1 LASEDLLFDERVF
14 KRSGQK
20 SHEKI
25 AREKR
30 RRKSATDLLQRQ
42 KRPTTE
48 TKETYYRDKR
58 DLLLARE
65 KRRHK
70 SATEKH
76 QRKRKA
82 PLGTQKREAKYRQS
96 TDNVRCLRTRWVY
109 DQWLRTSERRGG
121 MGCSPEQAEV
131 SFRLVDTDSPTSSAC
146 TVASMLP
153 LMQAPSGKKSEKER
167 EREERER
174 EKNVCA
180 RVRASER
187 ASDSESEREG

>member
-1 LASEDLLFDERVF
+1 
-14 KRSGQK
+14 
-20 SHEKI
+20 
-25 AREKR
+25 
-30 RRKSATDLLQRQ
+30 
-42 KRPTTE
+42 
-48 TKETYYRDKR
+48 
-58 DLLLARE
+58 
-65 KRRHK
+65 
-70 SATEKH
+70 
-76 QRKRKA
+76 
-82 PLGTQKREAKYRQS
+82 
-96 TDNVRCLRTRWVY
+96 
-109 DQWLRTSERRGG
+109 